1 MSANKSSKKRAPVGC
16 GEVDQELCSELF
28 VEVYS
33 VKMLKDY
40 LLNFYDQW
48 KPIFPRLFDDWETNG
63 ITNKISAHFL
73 DTYADQLF
81 SQIKGVIVRN
91 ETILSKYVSQNFQ
104 NTVDDLAKR
113 YIAGNKKQYFA
124 LKSYTATNNVRRKS
138 VRGGVDNIRS
148 SQLFLQKYPVDRMK
162 EIAIRLY
169 LRYKDLMQPWP
180 EDKETGL
187 LDDKYVTN
195 YAKGLI
201 EYIKDE
207 IRTSERRNPNY
218 RIRNLNY
225 VINDKARSFVL
236 GEIKD
241 INRPR
246 RRLVN
251 DKVLEFLRN
260 ELWMPNLT
268 IDDLK
273 NFVHKRRSETV
284 TRLTDAL
291 FDHKALNKVWFK
303 IEYWDYTGNREVY
316 IYLPEQC
323 VTILYYYSYS
333 SMTSRLGEDQN
344 GVDYE
349 GEDPSDDHHLAE
361 DKELISEMV
370 EVLPIPDDFEIG
382 KVEMKDDWLERMEE
396 FYKNLNDKERCVLK
410 HSWLELLPHAE
421 VAGLCWDPPV
431 SDVAVTRVRNNVERK
446 YLKYVMEYSEK
457 EIERYMKKDKKKG
470 KDEKTKGEDSKKEE
484 SN

>member
-16 GEVDQELCSELF
+16 GEVDQALCSELF

-48 KPIFPRLFDDWETNG
+48 KPIFPRLFDDWETNRG
-63 ITNKISAHFL
+63 TNKISAPFL

-81 SQIKGVIVRN
+81 SHIKGVIVRN

-104 NTVDDLAKR
+104 NTVDALATR
-113 YIAGNKKQYFA
+113 YIASSKKKYFA
-124 LKSYTATNNVRRKS
+124 LKSYGTTKRVRRKP
-138 VRGGVDNIRS
+138 VRGGADNIRS
-148 SQLFLQKYPVDRMK
+148 SQLFQQKYPVDRMK
-162 EIAIRLY
+162 EIARRLY
-169 LRYKDLMQPWP
+169 FRYENLMQSWP

-187 LDDKYVTN
+187 LDDKFVTN

-201 EYIKDE
+201 EHIKGE
-207 IRTSERRNPNY
+207 IEISELKNPNY

-225 VINDKARSFVL
+225 VVNQKARSFVL
-236 GEIKD
+236 REIKH

-268 IDDLK
+268 IDDLRDL
-273 NFVHKRRSETV
+273 VHKRRSETV

-291 FDHKALNKVWFK
+291 SDHKALNKVWFK
-303 IEYWDYTGNREVY
+303 IEKWDYTGNREVY

-323 VTILYYYSYS
+323 VTILYYYSYG
-333 SMTSRLGEDQN
+333 SMTSHLREDQN
-344 GVDYE
+344 RVDYE
-349 GEDPSDDHHLAE
+349 AEDPSDDHHLAE
-361 DKELISEMV
+361 DKELISKTL
-370 EVLPIPDDFEIG
+370 EVFPFPDFEIG
-382 KVEMKDDWLERMEE
+382 KVEMKDDWLERMEK
-396 FYKNLNDKERCVLK
+396 FYKNLNDKERCVFK

-421 VAGLCWDPPV
+421 VAGLCWESPV
-431 SDVAVTRVRNNVERK
+431 SDSTVTGVRKKVKKK

-457 EIERYMKKDKKKG
+457 EIERYMKKDKKKN